1 MERLDLPLK
10 VKGVLYSWGHHRLAA
25 GGKQL
30 VGFTS
35 ASWGDKVDRPL
46 AYDADKS
53 RAPAGRGKGKY
64 DPGTFKIKGYLWAVA
79 QLKLQHAQASANG
92 RTASAGELLY
102 TLQLDAGTGDPLL
115 EWEFQDVVYLEDS
128 VSLEDSAD
136 PTQREV
142 TLQAMKIR
150 EKINGVWV
158 TLYDSSEEV

>member
-25 GGKQL
+25 GSKQL

-35 ASWGDKVDRPL
+35 FAWGDKVDRPL

-64 DPGTFKIKGYLWAVA
+64 DPGTIKLKGYMWAVA
-79 QLKLQHAQASANG
+79 QLKLQHAQASPNG
-92 RTASAGELLY
+92 RTASQGELPY
-102 TLQLDAGTGDPLL
+102 QLQLDAGTGDPLL
-115 EWEFQDVVYLEDS
+115 EWEFQDVVFLEDS
-128 VSLEDSAD
+128 VSFEDSAD
-136 PTQREV
+136 PSQREV
-142 TLQAMKIR
+142 TLQATRIR

-158 TLYDSSEEV
+158 TMYDSSEEV